1 MRQQVDQKYTAIF
14 SKEILIETKLTISD
28 LKIMCSHLHHER
40 GQLIQSCLFNPF
52 NNNKIHFLFHNNTSK
67 RPVLFVYSHY
77 VPLIFYFFQNNA
89 KRSKLPSHSTNN
101 LKHKKP
107 CGQSSIKIFYKELLE
122 KKVKLNM
129 VTSTVANKYVAF
141 RSFGSS
147 SIVCCSE
154 KSSVITKSFKSYSD
168 LVSSSLEVKVLK
180 KFLLMN

>member
-1 MRQQVDQKYTAIF
+1 
-14 SKEILIETKLTISD
+14 
-28 LKIMCSHLHHER
+28 MCPHLHHER

-77 VPLIFYFFQNNA
+77 VPLIFYFSQNNA

-129 VTSTVANKYVAF
+129 ITSTVANKYVAL